1 MRKIETI
8 RQHLLYSALEEKNFR
23 LYHSGSVNID
33 KIKKLKNRY
42 LLKDYWL
49 NFTNILSETTKV
61 AELNINPHQLS
72 KIKKKLV

>member
-23 LYHSGSVNID
+23 LYLSGYVNID

-72 KIKKKLV
+72 KIKKRLV